1 MNFKN
6 TIKWLFAAAI
16 LMVFSATSATAQDL
30 IVKQDG
36 ESIKAYRTDI
46 GKTAVYYQLEDNDG
60 SPILSLL
67 KSEVLIIKMQ
77 DGTKIVMDEEKAQPE
92 VIDYYPKEPVAD
104 PEMIAKAN
112 IGSLIE
118 FYDGTQGVVFYMDD
132 NGHGLAVNLK
142 ENFNDKRQWQDVW
155 KWKECVDIEEIP
167 NGVRC
172 ETLQVSGLEEQYYN
186 AAIQRLFVPGLGK
199 QYCDA
204 ACQQIGLEK
213 LPAIQWCRS
222 IGPDWYLPSIGEL
235 YQLIMVANEQKGISG
250 PISKAL
256 KKAGGFRLDYN
267 HCYFSS
273 SESDNTDVYAI
284 YENEIEFANKYDYF
298 HCRAIRMF

>member
-6 TIKWLFAAAI
+6 TIKGLFVVSVI
-16 LMVFSATSATAQDL
+16 LVLSVTSAMAQDL

-60 SPILSLL
+60 SPILSIP
-67 KSEVLIIKMQ
+67 KSEVMIIKMQ
-77 DGTKIVMDEEKAQPE
+77 DGTKIVMDDEKAQPE
-92 VIDYYPKEPVAD
+92 VVDYYPKEPVAD
-104 PEMIAKAN
+104 PEMIAKAK
-112 IGSLIE
+112 IGSLID
-118 FYDGTQGVVFYMDD
+118 FYDGTQGVVFYLDGD
-132 NGHGLAVNLK
+132 GHGLAVHLQENL
-142 ENFNDKRQWQDVW
+142 NDKKQWQEVSRW
-155 KWKECVDIEEIP
+155 QQCVDIEEIP
-167 NGVRC
+167 NREGG
-172 ETLQVSGLEEQYYN
+172 ETLQISGLEEQYYN

-204 ACQQIGLEK
+204 AIQQIGLEK

-235 YQLIMVANEQKGISG
+235 YQLLMEANEHEGGSG

-256 KKAGGFRLDYN
+256 IEAGGYRLIYN

-284 YENEIEFANKYDYF
+284 YKNEIEFANKYSYF